1 MHEATVRRIGL
12 ASGLLSAA
20 VFLTL
25 YSVAAFKDP
34 GYAFYEDYLSDLGV
48 GPAAWAF
55 NSAVMVSGAL
65 MVVFA
70 LFGLRGVLEPGTL
83 NHMGVLLLS
92 AAGVMLFFI
101 GVFTEDAG
109 DLHLFFSLAFF
120 LTLLTA
126 LGVLSAAFYGSRPL
140 GAPGAAFTLA
150 VFLFGLALAVSM
162 GTTPQSETLAVFG
175 AVAWGTIVSFALL
188 VRETPRVSRP

>member
-1 MHEATVRRIGL
+1 MHEAMVRRIGM

-25 YSVAAFKDP
+25 YTVAAFEDP

-65 MVVFA
+65 TVAFA
-70 LFGLRGVLEPGTL
+70 LFGLRGVLGPGTL
-83 NHMGVLLLS
+83 SRAGVLLLS
-92 AAGVMLFFI
+92 AAGVMLVFI

-126 LGVLSAAFYGSRPL
+126 LGVLSAAFYVSRPL
-140 GAPGAAFTLA
+140 GSPGAAFTLA
-150 VFLFGLALAVSM
+150 VFLFGLALAVLM

-175 AVAWGTIVSFALL
+175 TVAWGTIVSSALL
-188 VRETPRVSRP
+188 VRETLLASRP